1 MNSKK
6 LILSGIIPIFILGS
20 ITHFAYDWCSITLL
34 GLVAPINSSIWEHM
48 KMGLLP
54 TIIWWGL
61 TYLLF
66 KDKLKL
72 DFKRYFVA
80 FTVSLLVSTFLM
92 PFLYYT
98 YRYGLGVH
106 LLIVDILN
114 LLCTVTM
121 GQLLA
126 LHIYN
131 HYSWKKIY
139 FNLCVIVLIL
149 VVLYLL
155 LTHLIFLYSRIMILV
170 LMEYIIDDK
179 GNNLKFVINK
189 KIHCQK
195 TRQCIFNILP

>member
-1 MNSKK
+1 MNLKK
-6 LILSGIIPIFILGS
+6 LILFGIIPIFILGS
-20 ITHFAYDWCSITLL
+20 INHFTYDWTSITLL
-34 GLVAPINSSIWEHM
+34 GLVYPINESIWEHM
-48 KMGLLP
+48 KLAILP

-98 YRYGLGVH
+98 YRYGFGIH

-149 VVLYLL
+149 VVL
-155 LTHLIFLYSRIMILV
+155 S
-170 LMEYIIDDK
+170 
-179 GNNLKFVINK
+179 FVIFTFNPPH
-189 KIHCQK
+189 IP
-195 TRQCIFNILP
+195 IFKDYDTGTYGIYHRR

>member
-1 MNSKK
+1 MSSKK
-6 LILSGIIPIFILGS
+6 LILSGIIPIFILGL
-20 ITHFAYDWCSITLL
+20 ITHFAYDWCRITPI
-34 GLVAPINSSIWEHM
+34 GLIAPINSSIWEHM

-66 KDKLKL
+66 KNKLKL

-131 HYSWKKIY
+131 HYSGKKIY

-149 VVLYLL
+149 VVL
-155 LTHLIFLYSRIMILV
+155 S
-170 LMEYIIDDK
+170 
-179 GNNLKFVINK
+179 FVIFTFNPPH
-189 KIHCQK
+189 IP
-195 TRQCIFNILP
+195 IFKDYDTGTYGIYHRR

>member
-1 MNSKK
+1 
-6 LILSGIIPIFILGS
+6 
-20 ITHFAYDWCSITLL
+20 
-34 GLVAPINSSIWEHM
+34 
-48 KMGLLP
+48 MGLLP

-149 VVLYLL
+149 VVLSFV
-155 LTHLIFLYSRIMILV
+155 IFTFNPPHIPIFKVMILV

-179 GNNLKFVINK
+179 
-189 KIHCQK
+189 
-195 TRQCIFNILP
+195 R

>member
-6 LILSGIIPIFILGS
+6 LILFGIIPIFILGS
-20 ITHFAYDWCSITLL
+20 ITHFAYDWCRITLL

-48 KMGLLP
+48 KMWVLP

-66 KDKLKL
+66 KNKLKL

-131 HYSWKKIY
+131 HYSGKKIY

-149 VVLYLL
+149 VVL
-155 LTHLIFLYSRIMILV
+155 S
-170 LMEYIIDDK
+170 
-179 GNNLKFVINK
+179 FVIFTFNPPH
-189 KIHCQK
+189 IP
-195 TRQCIFNILP
+195 IFKDYDTGTYGIYHRR

>member
-6 LILSGIIPIFILGS
+6 LILSGILPIFILGS

-48 KMGLLP
+48 KMGVLP

-66 KDKLKL
+66 KNKLKL

-131 HYSWKKIY
+131 HYSGKKIY

-149 VVLYLL
+149 VVL
-155 LTHLIFLYSRIMILV
+155 S
-170 LMEYIIDDK
+170 
-179 GNNLKFVINK
+179 FVIFTFNPPH
-189 KIHCQK
+189 IP
-195 TRQCIFNILP
+195 IFKDYYTGTYGIYHRR

>member
-34 GLVAPINSSIWEHM
+34 GLVAPIKSSICEHM

-149 VVLYLL
+149 VVL
-155 LTHLIFLYSRIMILV
+155 S
-170 LMEYIIDDK
+170 
-179 GNNLKFVINK
+179 FVIFTFNPPH
-189 KIHCQK
+189 IP
-195 TRQCIFNILP
+195 IFKDYDTGTYGIYHRR

>member
-1 MNSKK
+1 MSSKK
-6 LILSGIIPIFILGS
+6 LILFGILPIFILGS

-34 GLVAPINSSIWEHM
+34 GLVTPINSSIWEHM
-48 KMGLLP
+48 KMGVLP

-98 YRYGLGVH
+98 YRYGLGIH

-131 HYSWKKIY
+131 HYSGKKIY

-149 VVLYLL
+149 VVL
-155 LTHLIFLYSRIMILV
+155 S
-170 LMEYIIDDK
+170 
-179 GNNLKFVINK
+179 FVIFTFNPPH
-189 KIHCQK
+189 IP
-195 TRQCIFNILP
+195 IFKDYDTGTYGIYHRR